1 MSNSTKNLV
10 FFDTGDKEFL
20 NFILVGDPGV
30 GKTAL
35 MNRYANDTFLDG
47 HCKPTLAVDLAM
59 KNIQRVNPETLRS
72 KSVILQ
78 LWDTVGQDPLSQ
90 YQSCYP
96 GADGILL
103 IYDVTNIDTF
113 KSLENWLT
121 QLRLLSFTE
130 SLVWFP
136 LVVLGNKTD
145 LQNREVSWN
154 QVKSW
159 CRNKN
164 NMPFFETSA
173 KDSTNVDLAFE
184 MLVNN
189 SLAYKDKQQGIR
201 EWPCSTQINCVNQLP
216 VLSKNPNDRQKSTD
230 DCQCCKG
237 SFSNRKTWTLRC
249 LQHFPSKIPLMF

>member
-1 MSNSTKNLV
+1 MSSSTKNLV

-47 HCKPTLAVDLAM
+47 HCEPSLAVNLAM

-78 LWDTVGQDPLSQ
+78 IWDTAGKDQLSQ

-103 IYDVTNIDTF
+103 IYAVTNINTF
-113 KSLENWLT
+113 LSLENWLV
-121 QLRLLSFTE
+121 QLRLLSCTE
-130 SLVWFP
+130 SLAWFP

-145 LQNREVSWN
+145 LKNREVSWD
-154 QVKSW
+154 QAKSW
-159 CRNKN
+159 CQNKN

-173 KDSTNVDLAFE
+173 KDSTNVDQAFE
-184 MLVNN
+184 KLVNAA
-189 SLAYKDKQQGIR
+189 SAYKDKPQGII
-201 EWPCSTQINCVNQLP
+201 ELPCLTQINCVDQLP
-216 VLSKNPNDRQKSTD
+216 VLSKKPDDRQKCNN
-230 DCQCCKG
+230 DCRCCKG
-237 SFSNRKTWTLRC
+237 SFSNGKTWSLRC
-249 LQHFPSKIPLMF
+249 LQHFPSKKS